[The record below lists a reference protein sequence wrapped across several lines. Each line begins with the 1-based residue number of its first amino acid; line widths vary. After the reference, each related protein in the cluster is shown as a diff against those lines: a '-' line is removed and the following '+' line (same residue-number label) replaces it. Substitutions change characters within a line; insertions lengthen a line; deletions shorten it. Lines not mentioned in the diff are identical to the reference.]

1 MLSMLFQYPI
11 WVVRNLIRRLLKPPD
26 YVTFML
32 SGDYPEYPQPSGNII
47 MRRVR
52 PPKLSLMQ
60 LGEQFRLVA
69 GDSRVKGVVL
79 HLRPLDMAP
88 AEIESLRDMVK

>member
-11 WVVRNLIRRLLKPPD
+11 WVVRNLIRRLLNPPD

-32 SGDYPEYPQPSGNII
+32 SGEYSEYPQPSGNLI
-47 MRRVR
+47 MRRIR
-52 PPKLSLMQ
+52 PPKISLMQ

-88 AEIESLRDMVK
+88 AEIESLRTW